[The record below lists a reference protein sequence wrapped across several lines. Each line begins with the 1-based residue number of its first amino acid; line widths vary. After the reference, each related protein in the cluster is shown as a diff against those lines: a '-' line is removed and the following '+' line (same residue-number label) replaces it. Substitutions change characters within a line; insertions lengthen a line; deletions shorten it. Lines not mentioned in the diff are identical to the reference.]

1 MAGEDAD
8 REKQQAA
15 RSLPYAEMEHAASS
29 SNLTPRTNFEKM
41 GMLLKIAVPGSEK
54 KIALLVAGIIGEM
67 TKRFCRSMNRRLAF
81 TSPDVWFSWRVLA
94 TIPGLALH

>member
-1 MAGEDAD
+1 
-8 REKQQAA
+8 
-15 RSLPYAEMEHAASS
+15 MEHAASS

-67 TKRFCRSMNRRLAF
+67 TKRFCRSMNRPDRRLAF
-81 TSPDVWFSWRVLA
+81 MSSCAVLVAIRGLNTTTSFHDVS
-94 TIPGLALH
+94 

>member
-54 KIALLVAGIIGEM
+54 KIALLVAGIIGALTPPSPNLE
-67 TKRFCRSMNRRLAF
+67 FSRLVF
-81 TSPDVWFSWRVLA
+81 LTSALAQIISGRNSGVWFL
-94 TIPGLALH
+94 

>member
-41 GMLLKIAVPGSEK
+41 RMLLKIAVSGSEK
-54 KIALLVAGIIGEM
+54 KIALLVAGIVGEM
-67 TKRFCRSMNRRLAF
+67 HHTCSRNSGAWL
-81 TSPDVWFSWRVLA
+81 S
-94 TIPGLALH
+94 

>member
-41 GMLLKIAVPGSEK
+41 RMLLKIAVPGSEK
-54 KIALLVAGIIGEM
+54 KIALLVAGIVGAS
-67 TKRFCRSMNRRLAF
+67 THTLAVGIQAPGF
-81 TSPDVWFSWRVLA
+81 HDVS
-94 TIPGLALH
+94 